1 MDGESLE
8 QLERCM
14 RTEDQLSTSSK
25 KGQGKIS
32 QSQMSTQIN
41 NKKIVLRSE
50 KKLKS
55 REYL

>member
-1 MDGESLE
+1 
-8 QLERCM
+8 M

-25 KGQGKIS
+25 KGEGKIS
-32 QSQMSTQIN
+32 QSQMSTEIN
-41 NKKIVLRSE
+41 NKKMVLRSE